1 MNITGGYG
9 HLFVGDGDVY
19 CTIAAV
25 PDAAG
30 GGEVD
35 VYVTG
40 SPVVAEALGCIDSC
54 CGQGVAEEF
63 YFGVALGAVGF
74 EEPGAAVRAAGDV
87 GKVQVCDTRKVAF
100 IVCQGAGQD
109 GGANEHRVRGCGID
123 TSSFC
128 DDVHIIPAAI
138 GR

>member
-1 MNITGGYG
+1 LDYLKAAGCFDIPGGGREVNITGGYG
-9 HLFVGDGDVY
+9 YLFIGDGDVY

-40 SPVVAEALGCIDSC
+40 SPVVAEALGCIDPC

-63 YFGVALGAVGF
+63 YFGVAFGAVGF
-74 EEPGAAVRAAGDV
+74 EEPGAA
-87 GKVQVCDTRKVAF
+87 
-100 IVCQGAGQD
+100 
-109 GGANEHRVRGCGID
+109 
-123 TSSFC
+123 
-128 DDVHIIPAAI
+128 I
-138 GR
+138 GMPVM